1 MKWTP
6 RVSATHTYINARP
19 CQSNLPFPVSR
30 THRHTST
37 LSLVRV
43 ISPFFPRRVSDA
55 QTYINAQPC
64 QSHLPF
70 PASRPHRHQRAALS
84 VISPFPGV
92 KDTDMH
98 QDAALSESSPLFM
111 CLGHTR
117 HTSMRGLVRVISP
130 FFLCV
135 SDTQNIRQRAALSE
149 SSLLFMCLGHTR
161 HTSMRGLV
169 SHLPFLCV
177 SDTQNIRQRAALSE
191 SLPLSLR
198 HFLCL
203 DPFVLSLIHI

>member
-117 HTSMRGLVRVISP
+117 HTSMRGLV
-130 FFLCV
+130 
-135 SDTQNIRQRAALSE
+135 
-149 SSLLFMCLGHTR
+149 
-161 HTSMRGLV
+161 

-203 DPFVLSLIHI
+203 DPFVKTTGHCQSDGRERG